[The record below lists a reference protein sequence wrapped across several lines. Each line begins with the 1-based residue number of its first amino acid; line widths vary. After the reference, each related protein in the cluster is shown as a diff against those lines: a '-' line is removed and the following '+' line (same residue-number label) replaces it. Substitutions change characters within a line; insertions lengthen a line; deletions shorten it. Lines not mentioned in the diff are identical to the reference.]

1 MQIKNGGNKNKMK
14 NLFNI
19 ISLTTCII
27 AMLYILNGCI
37 DQYLFGF

>member
-1 MQIKNGGNKNKMK
+1 MK

-19 ISLTTCII
+19 IAMIACIT